1 MLWLLLSLL
10 SGLSQSSRDL
20 FSKKVLQNL
29 DEYIVNFSRSFF
41 SFLCYIPFLFFIEI
55 PTLDSYFWLI
65 ILVNGGIV
73 SVALFLYVKAIKLS
87 PLSITIPM
95 LAFTPLFL
103 LLTSPLI
110 IGEYASFWGFIGIL
124 MIVLGAYILGIKDV
138 QKGFLAPFKSLIKE
152 KGALL
157 MLIVSFLFG
166 IGANVYKI
174 GVQLSTP
181 LVFSTASE
189 AFVMSIFLFLMLLRK
204 SKQSTEGMRVHLRT
218 LFVIGLFHALQ
229 NIFFMTALEIALV
242 AYVISIR
249 RTSIVFSTLYG
260 FVFFKEKHTK
270 NRLTGALFMLTGVIL
285 ISLF

>member
-73 SVALFLYVKAIKLS
+73 SVASFLYVKAIKLS

-95 LAFTPLFL
+95 LAFTPLFQL
-103 LLTSPLI
+103 FSSPLMV
-110 IGEYASFWGFIGIL
+110 GEYASFWGFIGIL

-138 QKGFLAPFKSLIKE
+138 QKGFLAPFKSLTKE

-157 MLIVSFLFG
+157 MLIVSFLFS
-166 IGANVYKI
+166 IGANISKI
-174 GVQLSTP
+174 GVQLSNP
-181 LVFSTASE
+181 LVFSIATDGA
-189 AFVMSIFLFLMLLRK
+189 VMSVFLFLMLLRK

-218 LFVIGLFHALQ
+218 LFIIGFL
-229 NIFFMTALEIALV
+229 N
-242 AYVISIR
+242 
-249 RTSIVFSTLYG
+249 
-260 FVFFKEKHTK
+260 
-270 NRLTGALFMLTGVIL
+270 
-285 ISLF
+285 SL